1 MFQGVAVSIKSA
13 GEIEDEVS
21 KSMVQFEKEYMG
33 RGPTEV
39 KTHIFEDMIFVRL
52 KGVLTRAEKQLT
64 KGPDGIELIKK
75 VRASLLETAQPLLY
89 EVVREIT
96 GLNVVTLHTDI
107 STKSGERVIIFT
119 MDGDLERKLSDC

>member
-1 MFQGVAVSIKSA
+1 MTIKSA
-13 GEIEDEVS
+13 GEIEDDIS
-21 KSMVQFEKEYMG
+21 KAMVQFEKEYMG
-33 RGPTEV
+33 RGPTDV

-52 KGVLTRAEKQLT
+52 KGVLTRAEQQLT

-89 EVVREIT
+89 EVVKEIT
-96 GLNVVTLHTDI
+96 GLNVITLHTDI

-119 MDGDLERKLSDC
+119 MEENLEKRLNNC

>member
-1 MFQGVAVSIKSA
+1 
-13 GEIEDEVS
+13 
-21 KSMVQFEKEYMG
+21 MG
-33 RGPTEV
+33 RGPTDV

-52 KGVLTRAEKQLT
+52 KGVLTRAEQQLT

-89 EVVREIT
+89 EVVKGIT
-96 GLNVVTLHTDI
+96 GLNVITLHTDI

-119 MDGDLERKLSDC
+119 MEENLEKKLNNC

>member
-1 MFQGVAVSIKSA
+1 MSIKSA

-21 KSMVQFEKEYMG
+21 KSMIQFEKEYMG

>member
-1 MFQGVAVSIKSA
+1 MSIKSA
-13 GEIEDEVS
+13 GEIEDEIS
-21 KSMVQFEKEYMG
+21 KAMVQFEKEYMG

-52 KGVLTRAEKQLT
+52 KGVLTRAEQQLT

-89 EVVREIT
+89 EVVKEIT
-96 GLNVVTLHTDI
+96 GLDVVTLHTDI

-119 MDGDLERKLSDC
+119 MDGDLERKLSDS

>member
-1 MFQGVAVSIKSA
+1 MTIKSA
-13 GEIEDEVS
+13 GEIEDDIS

-33 RGPTEV
+33 RGPTDV

-52 KGVLTRAEKQLT
+52 KGVLTRAEQQLT

-89 EVVREIT
+89 EVVKGIT
-96 GLNVVTLHTDI
+96 GLNVITLHTDI

-119 MDGDLERKLSDC
+119 MEENLEKKLNNC

>member
-1 MFQGVAVSIKSA
+1 MTIKSA
-13 GEIEDEVS
+13 GEIEDDIS

-89 EVVREIT
+89 EVVKEIT

-119 MDGDLERKLSDC
+119 MEEDLERKLSDC

>member
-1 MFQGVAVSIKSA
+1 MSIKSA
-13 GEIEDEVS
+13 GEIEDEIS

-52 KGVLTRAEKQLT
+52 KGVLTRAEQQLT

-89 EVVREIT
+89 EVVKDIT
-96 GLNVVTLHTDI
+96 GLDVVTLHTDI

-119 MDGDLERKLSDC
+119 VDGDLERKLSDS

>member
-1 MFQGVAVSIKSA
+1 MTIKSA
-13 GEIEDEVS
+13 GEIEEEIS
-21 KSMVQFEKEYMG
+21 KSMVRFEKEYMG
-33 RGPTEV
+33 RGPTDV

-52 KGVLTRAEKQLT
+52 KGVLTRAEQQLT

-89 EVVREIT
+89 EVVKEIT
-96 GLNVVTLHTDI
+96 GLNVITLHTDI

-119 MDGDLERKLSDC
+119 MEENLEKKLNNC

>member
-1 MFQGVAVSIKSA
+1 MSTKSA
-13 GEIEDEVS
+13 GEIEDDIS

-33 RGPTEV
+33 RGPTDV

-52 KGVLTRAEKQLT
+52 KGVLTRAEQQLT

-89 EVVREIT
+89 KVVKEIT
-96 GLNVVTLHTDI
+96 GLNVITLHTDI

-119 MDGDLERKLSDC
+119 MEENLEKKLNNC

>member
-1 MFQGVAVSIKSA
+1 MTIKSA
-13 GEIEDEVS
+13 GEIEDEIS
-21 KSMVQFEKEYMG
+21 KSMIQFEKEYMG
-33 RGPTEV
+33 RGPTDV

-52 KGVLTRAEKQLT
+52 KGVLTRAEQQLT

-89 EVVREIT
+89 EVVKEIT
-96 GLNVVTLHTDI
+96 GLNVITLHTDI

-119 MDGDLERKLSDC
+119 MEENLESKLNNC

>member
-1 MFQGVAVSIKSA
+1 MTIKSA
-13 GEIEDEVS
+13 GEIEDDIS
-21 KSMVQFEKEYMG
+21 KSMIQFEKEYMG

-39 KTHIFEDMIFVRL
+39 KTHIFEDMVFVRL
-52 KGVLTRAEKQLT
+52 KGVLTRAEQQLT

-89 EVVREIT
+89 KVVTEIT
-96 GLNVVTLHTDI
+96 GLKVITLHTDI

-119 MDGDLERKLSDC
+119 MEENLEKKLNNC

>member
-1 MFQGVAVSIKSA
+1 VTIKSA
-13 GEIEDEVS
+13 GEIEAEIS
-21 KSMVQFEKEYMG
+21 KSMVKFEKEYMG
-33 RGPTEV
+33 RGPTDV

-52 KGVLTRAEKQLT
+52 KGVLTRAEQQLT

-89 EVVREIT
+89 EVVKEIT
-96 GLNVVTLHTDI
+96 GLNVITLHTDI

-119 MDGDLERKLSDC
+119 MEENLEKKLNNC

>member
-1 MFQGVAVSIKSA
+1 MSIKSA

-52 KGVLTRAEKQLT
+52 KGVLTRAEQQLT

-89 EVVREIT
+89 EVVKEIT
-96 GLNVVTLHTDI
+96 GLDVVTLHTDI

-119 MDGDLERKLSDC
+119 MDGDLERKLSDS

>member
-1 MFQGVAVSIKSA
+1 MTIKSA
-13 GEIEDEVS
+13 GEIEDEIS

-52 KGVLTRAEKQLT
+52 KGVLTRAEQQLT

-89 EVVREIT
+89 EVVKGIT
-96 GLNVVTLHTDI
+96 GLDVVTLHTDI

-119 MDGDLERKLSDC
+119 MEEDLERKLSNC

>member
-1 MFQGVAVSIKSA
+1 VTIKSA

-21 KSMVQFEKEYMG
+21 KAMVQFEKEYMG
-33 RGPTEV
+33 RGPTDV
-39 KTHIFEDMIFVRL
+39 KTRIFEDMIFVRL
-52 KGVLTRAEKQLT
+52 KGVLTRAEEQLT

-89 EVVREIT
+89 EVVKEIT
-96 GLNVVTLHTDI
+96 GLDVVTLHTDI

-119 MDGDLERKLSDC
+119 MDGDLERKLNEC

>member
-1 MFQGVAVSIKSA
+1 MTIKSA
-13 GEIEDEVS
+13 GEIEDDIS

-33 RGPTEV
+33 RGPTDV

-52 KGVLTRAEKQLT
+52 KGVLTRAEQQLT

-89 EVVREIT
+89 KVVKEIT
-96 GLNVVTLHTDI
+96 GLNVITLHTDI

-119 MDGDLERKLSDC
+119 MEENLEKKLNNC

>member
-1 MFQGVAVSIKSA
+1 VVVTIKSA
-13 GEIEDEVS
+13 GEIEAEIS
-21 KSMVQFEKEYMG
+21 KSMVKFEKEYMG
-33 RGPTEV
+33 RGPTDV

-52 KGVLTRAEKQLT
+52 KGVLTRAEQQLT

-89 EVVREIT
+89 EVVKEIT
-96 GLNVVTLHTDI
+96 GLNVITLHTDI

-119 MDGDLERKLSDC
+119 VEENLEKKLNNC

>member
-1 MFQGVAVSIKSA
+1 MTIKST
-13 GEIEDEVS
+13 GEIEDDIN
-21 KSMVQFEKEYMG
+21 KAMVQFEKEYMG
-33 RGPTEV
+33 RGPSEV

-52 KGVLTRAEKQLT
+52 KGVLTRAEQQLT

-96 GLNVVTLHTDI
+96 GLNVITLHTDI

-119 MDGDLERKLSDC
+119 MEEDLGRRLK

>member
-1 MFQGVAVSIKSA
+1 MSIKSA
-13 GEIEDEVS
+13 GEIEDEIS

-52 KGVLTRAEKQLT
+52 KGVLTRAEQQLT

-89 EVVREIT
+89 EVVKEIT
-96 GLNVVTLHTDI
+96 GLDVVTLHTDI

-119 MDGDLERKLSDC
+119 MNGDLERKLNDC

>member
-1 MFQGVAVSIKSA
+1 MSIKSA

-52 KGVLTRAEKQLT
+52 KGVLTRAEQQLT

-89 EVVREIT
+89 EVVKEIT
-96 GLNVVTLHTDI
+96 GLDVVTLHTDI

-119 MDGDLERKLSDC
+119 MEEDLERKLSDC